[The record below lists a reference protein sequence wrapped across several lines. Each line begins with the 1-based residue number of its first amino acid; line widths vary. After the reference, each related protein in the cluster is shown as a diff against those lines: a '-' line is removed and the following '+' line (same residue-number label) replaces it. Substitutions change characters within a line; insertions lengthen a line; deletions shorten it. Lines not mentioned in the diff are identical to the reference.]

1 MGGHG
6 GSAHTARH
14 NEDSFIFNTME
25 CLSHSTLCGEDWLSL
40 CDVSWEAAPPP
51 PLSDRHMF
59 QLLSAAAGQGKSR
72 LLFFFFPFRTNE
84 LMAAVWNVGWNG
96 PLCPADAYISLCH
109 SNISQQD
116 GFWGSGA
123 HVPEVCH
130 CVTTI
135 CWAQKKNK
143 SIKASE
149 MLTLSS

>member
-72 LLFFFFPFRTNE
+72 LLFFFLPSEPMNWWLRCEMWAGT
-84 LMAAVWNVGWNG
+84 
-96 PLCPADAYISLCH
+96 LCPADAYISLCH

-123 HVPEVCH
+123 RVPEVCH